1 LSDFDNPTWIDE
13 QLRGI
18 PLPPGI
24 LARLREIAALG
35 DAELDRALGDVP
47 VPAGVL
53 DRLHAISSEP
63 LPLVG
68 LPLPPVELP
77 LGGRRANSR
86 VATHSPVGWQ
96 ADRFRWAGW
105 AIAAALLAMIG
116 GVIWLVNARD
126 HLGHPQFATNSH
138 NDATGNAGQGNADPA
153 HKNFGSPDGQSGV
166 NSHLAHDANGLHPA
180 DRDQETDGH
189 GKLPLVATSDGHAPM
204 DSSDAASTGGTNST
218 EFGPDSQSSV
228 ADTAIGEVAVT
239 GAVDPSE
246 SALKNPIFA
255 GRPESPLES
264 GSFVLS
270 FSPQGVVGPRVKEY
284 DLAFELRH
292 GVHPFTAPAAN
303 AALRESRV
311 PIWTGTA
318 SYELAWRMLLSKQLP
333 PATQMHTED
342 FLAAMDYRFPL
353 PSGSPVGIRAA
364 GGPSPWGA
372 PGLGLLQVGVQAGL
386 LPRDPANGTNLVLV
400 VDGSDAMRV
409 EGRWELVR
417 RAIRRL
423 GDQMLPADRV
433 SLVVFNQRADVWL
446 HAATR
451 AELQQL
457 LGGWH
462 KHVPGGSANV
472 AAAVETAEKLAVA
485 DLHGAALKAGGQPNS
500 QGKSAT
506 RVVLLADAAAPLSG
520 KPLVQAKELVK
531 QSVAAG
537 MPWEVINVRQDELL
551 DDGWNDLA
559 STGGGAVRHAS
570 SPEGLYQ
577 RLLKALAGR
586 SQVVAGSVSMKVEFR
601 PDAVVRYRLIGHD
614 ATGAGGLS
622 GGPLEADL
630 LSGQAATAL
639 YEVELAA
646 DGPERVATVEVTWRE
661 PGSER
666 LFRTR
671 QEISRLEF
679 APSWRE
685 SPLPLQL
692 AALAAETG
700 EILRGS
706 PFVPPASQ
714 PLEQVAKLAAQA
726 NPKLLERPDFQR
738 LKQFIELARS
748 ARQRGAARIDAP

>member
-1 LSDFDNPTWIDE
+1 
-13 QLRGI
+13 
-18 PLPPGI
+18 
-24 LARLREIAALG
+24 
-35 DAELDRALGDVP
+35 
-47 VPAGVL
+47 
-53 DRLHAISSEP
+53 
-63 LPLVG
+63 
-68 LPLPPVELP
+68 
-77 LGGRRANSR
+77 
-86 VATHSPVGWQ
+86 
-96 ADRFRWAGW
+96 
-105 AIAAALLAMIG
+105 M
-116 GVIWLVNARD
+116 
-126 HLGHPQFATNSH
+126 
-138 NDATGNAGQGNADPA
+138 
-153 HKNFGSPDGQSGV
+153 
-166 NSHLAHDANGLHPA
+166 
-180 DRDQETDGH
+180 
-189 GKLPLVATSDGHAPM
+189 
-204 DSSDAASTGGTNST
+204 
-218 EFGPDSQSSV
+218 
-228 ADTAIGEVAVT
+228 
-239 GAVDPSE
+239 DPSE
-246 SALKNPIFA
+246 TALKNSIFT
-255 GRPESPLES
+255 GRPESPLEL

-270 FSPQGVVGPRVKEY
+270 FSPQGVAGPRVKEY
-284 DLAFELRH
+284 DLAYELRH
-292 GVHPFTAPAAN
+292 GVHPFVAPGAN

-333 PATQMHTED
+333 PASQIHTED

-372 PGLGLLQVGVQAGL
+372 AGLGLLQVGVQAGL

-400 VDGSDAMRV
+400 VDGTDAMRV

-417 RAIRRL
+417 QAISRL
-423 GDQMLPADRV
+423 GDQMLPADHV

-446 HAATR
+446 HAANR

-457 LGGWH
+457 LIGWH
-462 KHVPGGSANV
+462 QHVPGGSANV
-472 AAAVETAEKLAVA
+472 AAAVQAAAVQAAAVQAAEKLAAEKLAVA
-485 DLHGAALKAGGQPNS
+485 ELDGARSKSGGQPNS
-500 QGKSAT
+500 LGKPAT
-506 RVVLLADAAAPLSG
+506 RVVLLADAAAPLNG
-520 KPLVQAKELVK
+520 KPLVEAKEWVK
-531 QSVAAG
+531 QSVVAG
-537 MPWEVINVRQDELL
+537 VAWEVINVRQDELL
-551 DDGWNDLA
+551 DDGWNELA

-570 SPEGLYQ
+570 SAEGLFQ
-577 RLLKALAGR
+577 RLLKILAGH
-586 SQVVAGSVSMKVEFR
+586 SQVVAGSVGMKVEFR

-666 LFRTR
+666 LFRSR

-714 PLEQVAKLAAQA
+714 PLDQVAKLAAQA

-738 LKQFIELARS
+738 LKQFIELARF
-748 ARQRGAARIDAP
+748 ARQRGAARINAP